1 MSEKQRHTGTG
12 RPATQAEAQ
21 EPGNRFEGEV
31 KPPQPRA
38 EPPQTNDATPDPDQ
52 QNREEFDRLLTNN
65 PNLPESASLTSPP
78 NPTPLSWFSATTPD
92 HVSKL
97 YFFTPAQS
105 SDAPPQ
111 YVPYSDALT
120 TLTPIAQDS
129 SNPDYPAANTLL
141 QRIHQ
146 QRPDLGAPPLQQANQ
161 AQTQQSNQTNQGELN
176 PNDHRAA
183 IQARQRR
190 ATEQQSTP
198 AIPPEEFAQRSPPPR
213 NTTSGPQPATKIVTP
228 QAAPAPPQPPQPK
241 SSTNT

>member
-105 SDAPPQ
+105 SDAPLQ
-111 YVPYSDALT
+111 YIPYSAALT
-120 TLTPIAQDS
+120 ILTPIAQDS

-146 QRPDLGAPPLQQANQ
+146 QRPDLGQQAPPQTQQANPTQ
-161 AQTQQSNQTNQGELN
+161 ASSGSELSPDN
-176 PNDHRAA
+176 PKAA

-198 AIPPEEFAQRSPPPR
+198 AIPPDEFAQRSPPPR

-228 QAAPAPPQPPQPK
+228 QAAPAPPQPK